1 MYIALN
7 ILSIAILLKHYTPMY
22 VSVCTCVCV
31 CVCAC
36 ACTCVHVCAV
46 CVRVRVCLCMCAP
59 VCVHCVVCGV
69 CYVCHLQAPAPPKLP
84 LPTHSEHAPPPPCPL
99 CRCMRDCCPSRCH
112 SCRSGE
118 DPCCGCDMA
127 AFLLAT
133 GLSKQ
138 DIVYSS
144 FTDKVHM
151 VYCSCVYMCRWY
163 SYSSHVNAAV
173 SNYEMYICQTSG
185 LCCFC
190 VLCVLSFSE
199 GLLTCTF
206 LLMQLVIYPVAL
218 YTSPS
223 PPLPLPSPPL
233 PSPSHSPF

>member
-1 MYIALN
+1 MFL
-7 ILSIAILLKHYTPMY
+7 Y
-22 VSVCTCVCV
+22 VHVCVHVHVRVCMCVLCVCV
-31 CVCAC
+31 CVC
-36 ACTCVHVCAV
+36 V
-46 CVRVRVCLCMCAP
+46 CMCAP

-118 DPCCGCDMA
+118 GPCCDCDMA

-138 DIVYSS
+138 DVVYST

-151 VYCSCVYMCRWY
+151 VYCSCVYMCMWY
-163 SYSSHVNAAV
+163 SYSSHVKAAV
-173 SNYEMYICQTSG
+173 SN
-185 LCCFC
+185 
-190 VLCVLSFSE
+190 
-199 GLLTCTF
+199 
-206 LLMQLVIYPVAL
+206 
-218 YTSPS
+218 
-223 PPLPLPSPPL
+223 
-233 PSPSHSPF
+233 